1 MQGVFSNDTAKI
13 TQSLN
18 LKHENFTT
26 KSYESKF

>member
-13 TQSLN
+13 TQSN
-18 LKHENFTT
+18 LKDENFTT